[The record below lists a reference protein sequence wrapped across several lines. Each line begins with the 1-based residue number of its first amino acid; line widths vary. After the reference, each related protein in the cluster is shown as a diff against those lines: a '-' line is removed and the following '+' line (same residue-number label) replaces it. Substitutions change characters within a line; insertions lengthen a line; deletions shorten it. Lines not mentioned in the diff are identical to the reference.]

1 MLSIFNAIK
10 IIFVFFQTLISR
22 ILLFILLVPYAL
34 ILTSYAMN
42 NVIDINSDMLAQAGI
57 ADIVLIDSD
66 YTVTGR
72 FEREHQNISYDDYKS
87 YAYSVVDYLESKGYT
102 VYCEDPEQEK
112 IEFFTTFHYIAPYNS
127 IDDIFS
133 NYDKTECNIY
143 YIYNDTIHRIE
154 IKYCDDDTVY
164 LFITSESDNSSLLD
178 SYNIVTPEEEIA

>member
-1 MLSIFNAIK
+1 MLSIFNALK

-22 ILLFILLVPYAL
+22 ILMFILLVPLAIILL
-34 ILTSYAMN
+34 IFAITS
-42 NVIDINSDMLAQAGI
+42 ISDINSDMLAQAGI
-57 ADIVLIDSD
+57 SDIVLIDSD
-66 YTVTGR
+66 YEVSGR
-72 FEREHQNISYDDYKS
+72 FEREYQNISYNDYQS

-112 IEFFTTFHYIAPYNS
+112 IEFFMTFHYIAPYNS

-143 YIYNDTIHRIE
+143 YIYNDTINRIE

-164 LFITSESDNSSLLD
+164 LFITSESDSSSLLD
-178 SYNIVTPEEEIA
+178 SYKIVTPEPEIA